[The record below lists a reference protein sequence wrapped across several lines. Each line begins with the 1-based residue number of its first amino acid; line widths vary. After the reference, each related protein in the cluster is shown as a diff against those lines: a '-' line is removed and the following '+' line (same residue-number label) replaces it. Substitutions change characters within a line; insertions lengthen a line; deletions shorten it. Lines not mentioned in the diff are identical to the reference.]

1 MTQGIFRF
9 SESGLAE
16 WKSRFT
22 DGLRILRT
30 KEREKHMEENLT
42 MADFMEEIEK
52 SMKKVYKDDILK
64 GTIIAVNEEEVLVNI
79 NHTSDGIIKKEE
91 MVEGYDYCIGGEI
104 AVQVIDPH
112 DSEGNVLLSHKSAEE
127 IVGWEDL
134 EEAYNQKKTVRV
146 KVTEVIKGG
155 VSATYRNV
163 RCFIPGSLLSYRYVE
178 DMSSYVGKELDVV
191 VDDFDRERKRAVL
204 SRKAVEVA
212 QRQDMKKQLM
222 AELKVGETRQ
232 GVVTK
237 LMKFGAFVDLGGVEG
252 LIHLDDL
259 AWHRVNDPAEVV
271 SEGDQVTVYI
281 ANIDKKNNKI
291 GLVLKKVEEDP
302 WRGAADFYKVDD
314 LVEGIVVRLADFGAF
329 IEVEPGLQGL
339 AHVSEITSK
348 PIRKPS
354 DVLKVGD
361 SVQAVI
367 LSIDEENRKLS
378 LSLKDAE
385 GLAPDEAMPAQEES
399 KTTLGD
405 LFGDK
410 LKELLKQ

>member
-1 MTQGIFRF
+1 
-9 SESGLAE
+9 
-16 WKSRFT
+16 
-22 DGLRILRT
+22 
-30 KEREKHMEENLT
+30 
-42 MADFMEEIEK
+42 
-52 SMKKVYKDDILK
+52 
-64 GTIIAVNEEEVLVNI
+64 
-79 NHTSDGIIKKEE
+79 
-91 MVEGYDYCIGGEI
+91 
-104 AVQVIDPH
+104 
-112 DSEGNVLLSHKSAEE
+112 
-127 IVGWEDL
+127 
-134 EEAYNQKKTVRV
+134 
-146 KVTEVIKGG
+146 
-155 VSATYRNV
+155 
-163 RCFIPGSLLSYRYVE
+163 
-178 DMSSYVGKELDVV
+178 
-191 VDDFDRERKRAVL
+191 
-204 SRKAVEVA
+204 
-212 QRQDMKKQLM
+212 MKKQLM